1 MALLGCPCLERV
13 RAASGV
19 PVICFW
25 TWDLGDVDGSVCGGS
40 SSRTL
45 MMGILFCNTCHA
57 SITLKLKKRKRIS
70 APDLL
75 SAEVELLLDGRM
87 SLRVVIP
94 EYHRLGGFSTTEVYS
109 SWFWR
114 LETQDLRAQFLVHR
128 QPSSHYVLAWQK
140 RGRELCGVSFIRSP
154 ISFMRAP
161 PFCPPHLPNALPP
174 DAIALGLGLNI
185 QIWGRPKHLVQ
196 NRPLRYVVN
205 TRVLL

>member
-25 TWDLGDVDGSVCGGS
+25 TWDFGDVDGSVCGGS

-45 MMGILFCNTCHA
+45 KMGILFCNTCHA
-57 SITLKLKKRKRIS
+57 SITLKLKKKRIS
-70 APDLL
+70 APDLF

-114 LETQDLRAQFLVHR
+114 LETQDQEPNSWFTNNHLLAM
-128 QPSSHYVLAWQK
+128 SSHGR
-140 RGRELCGVSFIRSP
+140 RGGGSSVGSP
-154 ISFMRAP
+154 
-161 PFCPPHLPNALPP
+161 L
-174 DAIALGLGLNI
+174 
-185 QIWGRPKHLVQ
+185 
-196 NRPLRYVVN
+196 
-205 TRVLL
+205 